1 MQRIITL
8 ALVITLLVIGISA
21 PPTHVSA
28 VSRDGSPSA
37 KKICKTKK
45 VHGKKKKVCTA
56 AKPKA
61 TPTPTPVLSLT
72 QEVDNTL
79 TSDHFSGSILLEKG
93 GQILLEKSYGMA
105 DRASNT
111 PNTPQTKLPIFGV
124 NYFMA
129 AVGIMKLQEEGKLSV
144 QDHLCIY
151 LTNCPAAWHPI
162 TLEELLTSTSG
173 IPDYDWTSS
182 TGGTDTTLTA
192 CQTQGQTLDST
203 PGQKIESSECSS
215 FLLNTV
221 IQNVSGMSWSAFM
234 QQTIFGPAGMTNSGR
249 MTNSFLPPQR
259 ARGYEGT
266 SAASELNYNAYDMAY
281 STLEDV
287 YRFDTAL
294 LAGKILSPSSLA
306 ALFAPR
312 MQRGTDGNGVPLYV
326 GYGGTYASK
335 TSSSE
340 VSQDIAGGG
349 NENWG
354 FAIDDFLSPDNG
366 TVGILLYNDTVA
378 FTNDDDNSFWDF
390 LVRPGLFGK

>member
-1 MQRIITL
+1 MQRVIAL
-8 ALVITLLVIGISA
+8 ALVITLLVIGISV

-28 VSRDGSPSA
+28 GSRDGSPSA

-45 VHGKKKKVCTA
+45 VHGKKKKVCAA

-72 QEVDNTL
+72 QRVDNTL

-124 NYFMA
+124 NYLMA

-144 QDHLCIY
+144 QDHLCTY
-151 LTNCPAAWHPI
+151 LTNCPAGWKPI

-182 TGGTDTTLTA
+182 TGGTDTTLAA

-221 IQNVSGMSWSAFM
+221 IQKVSGLSWSDFM
-234 QQTIFGPAGMTNSGR
+234 QQTVFGPAGMTNSGR

-259 ARGYEGT
+259 ARGYAGT
-266 SAASELNYNAYDMAY
+266 IAAPELNYNAYDMAY

-294 LAGKILSPSSLA
+294 LAGKILSPTSLA
-306 ALFAPR
+306 ALSTPR

-326 GYGGTYASK
+326 GYGGTSVSK
-335 TSSSE
+335 ASSSE
-340 VSQDIAGGG
+340 VSQVIAGGG
-349 NENWG
+349 NEDWG
-354 FAIDDFLSPDNG
+354 FAIDDFFSPDNG

>member
-266 SAASELNYNAYDMAY
+266 SAAPELNYNAYDMAY

-312 MQRGTDGNGVPLYV
+312 MQRGTDGNGVSLYV

-335 TSSSE
+335 ASSSE